1 MTSETFT
8 NTVRGEAPAP
18 ARSPRR
24 TKAGVL
30 ATGLLL
36 AITILVVACGM
47 ALLSSFKKR

>member
-8 NTVRGEAPAP
+8 NTVRGEAPAS
-18 ARSPRR
+18 ARSPQR

-36 AITILVVACGM
+36 AITILVVACGL